1 MKEKEQQQE
10 EFKFTGTESF
20 IKAMY
25 QLSFDV
31 HPGKYIEDYTKLE
44 KIKED
49 IVKKFF
55 TIYKAISLKCP
66 NIRISAEGRLKTYP
80 SYLEKVYKKEKENIL
95 NGKKEE
101 AIIYDMSAFRMII
114 VSVIDSLEQVTSKQN
129 KKTGQLE
136 YFYRT
141 RESNNP
147 AQTVI
152 KKINIGDTIH
162 INANTSVQVTADNL
176 FTNPDGSIS
185 IKNELGDSFSLNGR
199 TIEKDDRSS
208 TMKAVYE
215 VRDALEEYT
224 KQNDFQYLPLR
235 DKDRIANPKIKHE
248 SHVFKSNKYTK
259 EFILDLLAEIEHI
272 NMSLMDN
279 NFTSK
284 VIENIQQIQQ
294 QGLERIKETKK
305 EKCKFLKQNPSKRVY
320 KRDAYLPE
328 YQSYHLGY
336 LDPVTGYPFEIQL
349 RSLHMHRVAEHN
361 ELIGHNTYKEL
372 EIDDSAPLRVPF
384 TFVFKKSYDSNG
396 QLFFEKD
403 YIQDDV
409 LYKKMF
415 GKTKEEVFA
424 EIAKKKPPISLA
436 KKAKPTSE
444 QITQD
449 PEH

>member
-1 MKEKEQQQE
+1 MKEKEEQE
-10 EFKFTGTESF
+10 EYKFAGTESF

-49 IVKKFF
+49 IVEKFF
-55 TIYKAISLKCP
+55 AIYKAISQKCP
-66 NIRISAEGRLKTYP
+66 NIRLSAEGRLKTYP

-101 AIIYDMSAFRMII
+101 AIIYDMSAFRII
-114 VSVIDSLEQVTSKQN
+114 VVSVIDSLEQVTSKQN
-129 KKTGQLE
+129 EKTGQTE

-141 RESNNP
+141 REKEHL
-147 AQTVI
+147 AQGKI
-152 KKINIGDTIH
+152 KKINVGDMIH
-162 INANTSVQVTADNL
+162 INDNTSIKVTLDNL
-176 FTNPDGSIS
+176 ITTPNGSVS
-185 IKNELGDSFSLNGR
+185 IKNEMGDSFSLNGR

-224 KQNDFQYLPLR
+224 KQNDFQYLPVR
-235 DKDRIANPKIKHE
+235 DKDRVANPKTKPE
-248 SHVFKSNKYTK
+248 SHVFKSNRYTK
-259 EFILDLLAEIEHI
+259 EFILDLLAEIQHV

-279 NFTSK
+279 NFTSR

-305 EKCKFLKQNPSKRVY
+305 EKRKFLKQNPSKRVY

-349 RSLHMHRVAEHN
+349 RTLHMHRVAEHN
-361 ELIGHNTYKEL
+361 ELIGHNSYKEL

-384 TFVFKKSYDSNG
+384 TFVFKKSYDEKG

-403 YIQDDV
+403 YISDAV

-424 EIAKKKPPISLA
+424 EIAKKKPVISLA
-436 KKAKPTSE
+436 KKPKPTLKE
-444 QITQD
+444 IEEA